1 MSQKAELDAP
11 AIRTYMNGRINDTE
25 GAHGH
30 GRRAQRA
37 APQAEQRAQ
46 KTGCLGS
53 ANSGPAQDG
62 PGDEQAWERKAGGK
76 RWGKSCRLLKK
87 SEFSLCYHKGKRY
100 FSANFIFFVFKTGL
114 ETWRLGLSVSR
125 KIGGA
130 TRRNRVKRLLREFFR
145 LNQALLPSGLDMV
158 VVPKKGLDPLR
169 LNYGL
174 VEQELFPLLTGL
186 FKHYGQ
192 KRG

>member
-1 MSQKAELDAP
+1 M
-11 AIRTYMNGRINDTE
+11 
-25 GAHGH
+25 
-30 GRRAQRA
+30 
-37 APQAEQRAQ
+37 
-46 KTGCLGS
+46 
-53 ANSGPAQDG
+53 
-62 PGDEQAWERKAGGK
+62 
-76 RWGKSCRLLKK
+76 LKK

-100 FSANFIFFVFKTGL
+100 FSANFVFFVLESGL

-145 LNQALLPSGLDMV
+145 LNQAHLPSGLDMV
-158 VVPKKGLDPLR
+158 AVPKKGLDPLR
-169 LNYGL
+169 LSYGL

-192 KRG
+192 KRDRPALPDRTT